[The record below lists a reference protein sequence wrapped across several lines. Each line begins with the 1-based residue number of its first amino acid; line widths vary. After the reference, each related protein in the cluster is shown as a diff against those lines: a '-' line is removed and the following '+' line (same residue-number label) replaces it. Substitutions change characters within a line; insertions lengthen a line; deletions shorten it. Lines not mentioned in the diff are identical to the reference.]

1 MTYLVDSHCHLSSL
15 SLEGKAGD
23 KIEQIIARANHV
35 GVTHFLNVSCTTK
48 EFAKNCE
55 IAKNYDNIYLAL
67 GIHPLNLEDDTDWK
81 DEDRKSVV

>member
-23 KIEQIIARANHV
+23 KIEVIIARANHV

-67 GIHPLNLEDDTDWK
+67 GIHPLNLEDDP
-81 DEDRKSVV
+81 EIGRAHV

>member
-35 GVTHFLNVSCTTK
+35 GVTHFLNVYCTTK

-55 IAKNYDNIYLAL
+55 IA
-67 GIHPLNLEDDTDWK
+67 
-81 DEDRKSVV
+81 

>member
-35 GVTHFLNVSCTTK
+35 GVTHFLNVS
-48 EFAKNCE
+48 FL
-55 IAKNYDNIYLAL
+55 IP
-67 GIHPLNLEDDTDWK
+67 HNLE
-81 DEDRKSVV
+81 E

>member
-35 GVTHFLNVSCTTK
+35 VVTHFLNVSCTT
-48 EFAKNCE
+48 
-55 IAKNYDNIYLAL
+55 
-67 GIHPLNLEDDTDWK
+67 
-81 DEDRKSVV
+81 